1 MKKAPLLSR
10 GHGGRTH
17 ELYLEFAIK
26 RPQNST
32 KRMNPSVFDLF
43 RLDGK
48 VALVVGGAHHLGYD
62 MAAALA
68 EAGSHVAI
76 TSRTLSAAEKS
87 AGELSELYGVDSIS
101 IELDNRRHE
110 NVADAVRTVH
120 KWKAR
125 IDILINNA
133 GGGSGLK
140 PAHIFER
147 DPADAESLIAVNLT
161 GVLHTCLEV
170 ARIMSAQ
177 HYGKII
183 NIASVAALVGRDRR
197 VYERN
202 HLKGQPIDYAA
213 AKAGVIG
220 LTKDL
225 AGLLSPNGICVNAIS
240 PGGFER
246 PNMPPG
252 FVQDYSNL
260 TPLGRMGRDGVD
272 LKGAA
277 LFLASAASDYVT
289 GHNLVVDGGFSLWR

>member
-1 MKKAPLLSR
+1 M
-10 GHGGRTH
+10 
-17 ELYLEFAIK
+17 
-26 RPQNST
+26 NS
-32 KRMNPSVFDLF
+32 SVFDLF
-43 RLDGK
+43 RLNGK

-68 EAGSHVAI
+68 EAGSHLVI
-76 TSRTLSAAEKS
+76 TSRTLAAAQKAAADLVAAHKVEVLPM
-87 AGELSELYGVDSIS
+87 A
-101 IELDNRRHE
+101 LDNRRHQE
-110 NVADAVRTVH
+110 VAEVVQAA
-120 KWKAR
+120 KNWQGR

-133 GGGSGLK
+133 GGGSGQS
-140 PAHIFER
+140 PAHLFKR
-147 DPADAESLIAVNLT
+147 DPAEAENLIAVNLT
-161 GVLHTCLEV
+161 GVLHCCQEV
-170 ARIMSAQ
+170 GRIMAAQ
-177 HYGKII
+177 GHGKII

-202 HLKGQPIDYAA
+202 NLKGQPVDYAA

-220 LTKDL
+220 LTQDL
-225 AGLLSPNGICVNAIS
+225 AGLLSPYGVCVNAIS

-246 PNMPPG
+246 PDMPRG
-252 FVQDYSNL
+252 FVKDYSER